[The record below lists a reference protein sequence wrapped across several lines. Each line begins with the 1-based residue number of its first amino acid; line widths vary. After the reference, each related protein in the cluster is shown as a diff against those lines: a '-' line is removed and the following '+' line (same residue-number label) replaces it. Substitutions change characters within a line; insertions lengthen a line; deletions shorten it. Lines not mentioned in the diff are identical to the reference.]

1 LRTGSTRHG
10 GFLKEVMYGK
20 LLLKHL
26 RKDKKGA
33 ISETSIVQYLP
44 PMNQINIRED
54 ISGIMEA

>member
-1 LRTGSTRHG
+1 MVDFQNVWKATIKTPP
-10 GFLKEVMYGK
+10 E
-20 LLLKHL
+20 
-26 RKDKKGA
+26 RKKKGA

>member
-1 LRTGSTRHG
+1 
-10 GFLKEVMYGK
+10 MYGK

-26 RKDKKGA
+26 RKEKKKGA